1 MIGKYKQCNLVL
13 SKTSDYSGFAP
24 FIALSLC
31 PFCEHIGKYC
41 RVAKFGSLL
50 QMNRSGWEKWDS
62 EDESFCHTIHSA
74 MIIDYSN
81 FQNVLRQLR
90 SPKHRRTGASAEHVL
105 RSGVRR
111 QGPSG
116 LRPATR
122 CHVLHQSAS
131 SGEPVGARPGGE
143 DWQQDGY
150 LFELLEGT

>member
-1 MIGKYKQCNLVL
+1 
-13 SKTSDYSGFAP
+13 
-24 FIALSLC
+24 
-31 PFCEHIGKYC
+31 
-41 RVAKFGSLL
+41 
-50 QMNRSGWEKWDS
+50 
-62 EDESFCHTIHSA
+62 
-74 MIIDYSN
+74 MIIDYLN

-111 QGPSG
+111 QSPSG

-150 LFELLEGT
+150 LFELLEGTSGVVPMDVDSLMKVVGAFLPWPKRRRKRERIWWREVKSQV